1 MQVYAFRNRK
11 EIEEKS
17 SSGGAF
23 SAIVN
28 AALLWGGY
36 GMKK

>member
-1 MQVYAFRNRK
+1 MQVYAFRNKK

-28 AALLWGGY
+28 AML
-36 GMKK
+36 MVV